1 MTLARLFGSTFCE
14 LIGVL
19 MLMPVLT
26 VQLAAQGQPAWLIGL
41 FGAALYL
48 AIFLVTPFTARITRR
63 CGLRQIYIA
72 TGFAP
77 LLVVGVFVATDAPGA
92 WLLAVAVLGASGGL
106 RWVSAESYVVSAAP
120 AARRGAVIGAF
131 QTMVG
136 ACFVLGP
143 AMLTVTGTSGH
154 LAFQVSAALLTAGL
168 LCLWGLP
175 ALPATDD
182 APVPGAFTRL
192 WRERPLLVLAA
203 LLGGFLESGPAT
215 FLPVEA
221 LGGGLSGRAAAGLVA
236 VLGIGGFV
244 IQFPLGVLADRLKPP
259 ALLRVLLWAALGGA
273 LLLLSAEDWPPTLWL
288 SAFLWGAAGGGIYTL
303 AMVTVGHAYT
313 GVGLVGATS
322 SLVFAFSAGAALSPA
337 LAGAVMQVRP
347 DGGFALLMA
356 GVIGA
361 GLWAL
366 RDGKRTSPD
375 RS

>member
-48 AIFLVTPFTARITRR
+48 AIFIVTPFTARITRR
-63 CGLRQIYIA
+63 CGLREIYIA

-77 LLVVGVFVATDAPGA
+77 LLVVGVFVITEAPGM

-106 RWVSAESYVVSAAP
+106 RWVSAESYVASAATP
-120 AARRGAVIGAF
+120 ARRGAVIGAF

-143 AMLTVTGTSGH
+143 AMLTLTGTTGH
-154 LAFQVSAALLTAGL
+154 LAFQVSAVLLVAGL

-175 ALPATDD
+175 ALPAADD
-182 APVPGAFTRL
+182 TPVPGAFTRL

-221 LGGGLSGRAAAGLVA
+221 LDAGLSGRAAAGLVA
-236 VLGIGGFV
+236 VLGVGGFV
-244 IQFPLGVLADRLKPP
+244 IQFPLGLMADRFP
-259 ALLRVLLWAALGGA
+259 AASLLRAMLVAGLGGA
-273 LLLLSAEDWPPTLWL
+273 LLLLLAARWPAALWAA
-288 SAFLWGAAGGGIYTL
+288 AFLWGAAGGGIYTL

-313 GVGLVGATS
+313 GVALVGATS
-322 SLVFAFSAGAALSPA
+322 ALVFAFAGGAALSPA
-337 LAGAVMQVRP
+337 LTGGVMQVAP
-347 DGGFALLMA
+347 SGGFAALMA
-356 GVIGA
+356 AVICI
-361 GLWAL
+361 GLWVL
-366 RDGKRTSPD
+366 RTR
-375 RS
+375 R